1 MKSGSSPKH
10 TADSA
15 KARIVTIDAGQHGQ
29 RLDNFLLNRLRGVPK
44 SHVYR
49 LLRSG
54 QVRVNSGR
62 KKPHY
67 RLQDG
72 DRVRIPPVRVTA
84 KSDPVI
90 PDSLVRQLENA
101 ILLDNVHV
109 LVVNKP
115 AGIPVHGGSGYAFG
129 VIDILR
135 QSRPG
140 QPLELVHR
148 LDRETSGCLLLAKS
162 RISLNACHA
171 AFRDQHDSTVAKHYL
186 ALVQGHW
193 PGQQTVDIGIEKVIR
208 SGERMM
214 QTAGD
219 GARAVSHFACRQQFD
234 HNGLQA
240 SLMHVQI
247 ETGRTHQIRVHA
259 RHQNHPLAG
268 DEKYGDKAFNSQMK
282 ALGLNRL
289 FLHASRLQL
298 DLPDIGRIDAEAA
311 LPEELQDVLDALGK

>member
-10 TADSA
+10 TADSG
-15 KARIVTIDAGQHGQ
+15 KARIVTIDANQHGQ
-29 RLDNFLLNRLRGVPK
+29 RLDNFLLAILKGVPK

-67 RLQDG
+67 RLKDG
-72 DRVRIPPVRVTA
+72 DRVRIPPVRVAEKTA
-84 KSDPVI
+84 PSIAGK
-90 PDSLVRQLENA
+90 LVAQLENS
-101 ILLDNVHV
+101 ILLDNEHV

-135 QSRPG
+135 QSRPE
-140 QPLELVHR
+140 QPLELAHR

-162 RISLNACHA
+162 RVSLNACHA
-171 AFRDQHDSTVAKHYL
+171 AFREQHDSAVAKHYL
-186 ALVQGHW
+186 ALVKGHW
-193 PGQQTVDIGIEKVIR
+193 PGQQTIGIGIEKVVR

-214 QTAGD
+214 QASED
-219 GARAVSHFACRQQFD
+219 GARAVSHFECQQQFEHD
-234 HNGLQA
+234 GLQA
-240 SLMHVQI
+240 SLMRVQI
-247 ETGRTHQIRVHA
+247 ETGRTHQIRAHA
-259 RHQNHPLAG
+259 RYQGHPLAG
-268 DEKYGDKAFNSQMK
+268 DEKYGDKTFNNQMK

-298 DLPDIGRIDAEAA
+298 DLPGTGRIEAEAA
-311 LPEELQDVLDALGK
+311 LPEELLNVLNVLE

>member
-1 MKSGSSPKH
+1 MKSGSSPNH
-10 TADSA
+10 TANSG
-15 KARIVTIDAGQHGQ
+15 KARIVTIDANQHGQ
-29 RLDNFLLNRLRGVPK
+29 RLDNFLLTMLKGVPK

-67 RLQDG
+67 RLKDG
-72 DRVRIPPVRVTA
+72 DRVRIPPVRVTE
-84 KSDPVI
+84 KTTPVI
-90 PDSLVRQLENA
+90 ADKLVAQLEHS
-101 ILLDNVHV
+101 ILLDNEHV
-109 LVVNKP
+109 MVVNKP

-135 QSRPG
+135 QSRPD

-171 AFRDQHDSTVAKHYL
+171 AFREQHDSVVAKHYL
-186 ALVQGHW
+186 ALVRGHW
-193 PGQQTVDIGIEKVIR
+193 PDQQTVDIGIEKVVR

-214 QTAGD
+214 QAAD
-219 GARAVSHFACRQQFD
+219 NGARAVSHFECQQQFEYD
-234 HNGLQA
+234 DIQA
-240 SLMHVQI
+240 SLMRVQI

-268 DEKYGDKAFNSQMK
+268 DEKYGDKTFNAQMK
-282 ALGLNRL
+282 SLGLNRL
-289 FLHASRLQL
+289 FLHASKLQL
-298 DLPDIGRIDAEAA
+298 TLPNIGNIKAEAEM
-311 LPEELQDVLDALGK
+311 PKELQDVIARLL